1 MKTKKILLPDQMI
14 PAQWYNIVA
23 DMPQKPLPPLDPRTR
38 RPVTAEQMN
47 CIFAEELVRQE
58 FSTERFI
65 DIPDEVRDLY
75 RIWRCTPLVRAY
87 ALERAL
93 DTPAKIYFK
102 NESVSPAGSHK
113 PNTAL
118 PQAYYNAKQGIKHL
132 TTETGGGQWGSAIAL
147 ASQYFGL
154 DLKVFMVKVSYEQKP
169 YRKLLMNT
177 WGAEVIPSP
186 STLTDAG
193 GRALADDPDCSGNL
207 GLAIS
212 EAVETAV
219 QHPDDT
225 RYCLGSVLNH
235 VLLHQTVI
243 GEEALMQ
250 MEMAGDE
257 PDVVIGC
264 FGGGSNFA
272 GIGFPFLRR
281 NLREGARTRIVAV
294 EPASCPKL
302 TRGTFQYDFGDVAG
316 MTPML
321 PMYTLGHNF
330 QPADIHAGGLR
341 YHGAGSIVSQLL
353 RDGLIEA
360 QAVPQLETFRAAL
373 RPHRGYRT
381 GSRIDPRHRRRRPR
395 SAARQGGGSVE
406 DDSLQPVGPRH
417 DRSLRLRTILRGQVA
432 GLHRHRRRT
441 ATHDR
446 PARPDHQITPC
457 ASFSPISAGRP
468 AGSSSLRRRELFF
481 RRDTVRKAA
490 GIFAAFVKKL
500 RKNLHLPDFFVLL
513 FHTDD

>member
-14 PAQWYNIVA
+14 PVQWYNIVA

-118 PQAYYNAKQGIKHL
+118 PQAYYNCQTGHQAPDDRNGRRTMGFGHRAGQPVLRPRPESLHGQGQL
-132 TTETGGGQWGSAIAL
+132 RAETLPQAADEHVGSRGDPLAQHADRCGTPRSGRRSRLLGQPRAG
-147 ASQYFGL
+147 
-154 DLKVFMVKVSYEQKP
+154 DL
-169 YRKLLMNT
+169 R
-177 WGAEVIPSP
+177 
-186 STLTDAG
+186 G
-193 GRALADDPDCSGNL
+193 GRDSRTAPRRHALLPGQRTEPRA
-207 GLAIS
+207 A
-212 EAVETAV
+212 
-219 QHPDDT
+219 
-225 RYCLGSVLNH
+225 
-235 VLLHQTVI
+235 LHQTVI
-243 GEEALMQ
+243 GEEALVQ

-360 QAVPQLETFRAAL
+360 QAVPQLETFRAGLLFARTEGIVPAPESTHAIAAAVREAL
-373 RPHRGYRT
+373 RAKEEGASKTILFNLSGHGM
-381 GSRIDPRHRRRRPR
+381 IDLY
-395 SAARQGGGSVE
+395 AYEQYFA
-406 DDSLQPVGPRH
+406 DKLQDYTVT
-417 DRSLRLRTILRGQVA
+417 DAELRRTIDQL
-432 GLHRHRRRT
+432 
-441 ATHDR
+441 DR
-446 PARPDHQITPC
+446 I
-457 ASFSPISAGRP
+457 I
-468 AGSSSLRRRELFF
+468 
-481 RRDTVRKAA
+481 K
-490 GIFAAFVKKL
+490 
-500 RKNLHLPDFFVLL
+500 
-513 FHTDD
+513 

>member
-193 GRALADDPDCSGNL
+193 RRALADDPDCSGNL

-243 GEEALMQ
+243 GEEALVQ

-257 PDVVIGC
+257 PDVVIRL
-264 FGGGSNFA
+264 
-272 GIGFPFLRR
+272 LRR
-281 NLREGARTRIVAV
+281 RFELRRHRLPVPAPQPPRRSPHAHRGRRTRLVPQTHARHV
-294 EPASCPKL
+294 PVRLRRRGGHDSHAAHVYAGTQLPAGRYP
-302 TRGTFQYDFGDVAG
+302 RRRIA
-316 MTPML
+316 L
-321 PMYTLGHNF
+321 PRCRQHRKPTA
-330 QPADIHAGGLR
+330 PRRADR
-341 YHGAGSIVSQLL
+341 GAGRSAARNLPC
-353 RDGLIEA
+353 G
-360 QAVPQLETFRAAL
+360 AAL

-395 SAARQGGGSVE
+395 SR
-406 DDSLQPVGPRH
+406 
-417 DRSLRLRTILRGQVA
+417 
-432 GLHRHRRRT
+432 
-441 ATHDR
+441 
-446 PARPDHQITPC
+446 C
-457 ASFSPISAGRP
+457 AP
-468 AGSSSLRRRELFF
+468 RRRE
-481 RRDTVRKAA
+481 RRRRFSSTCRATA
-490 GIFAAFVKKL
+490 
-500 RKNLHLPDFFVLL
+500 
-513 FHTDD
+513 

>member
-113 PNTAL
+113 PNTAV
-118 PQAYYNAKQGIKHL
+118 PQAYYNYKQGIRRL
-132 TTETGGGQWGSAIAL
+132 TTETGAGQWGAAIAF
-147 ASQYFGL
+147 AAKHFGI
-154 DLKVFMVKVSYEQKP
+154 DLQVYMVKVSYEQKP
-169 YRKLLMNT
+169 YRRLMMNT
-177 WGAEVIPSP
+177 WGAECIASP
-186 STLTDAG
+186 STLTAS
-193 GRALADDPDCSGNL
+193 GRAALERDPNCSGSL

-212 EAVETAV
+212 EAIEVAL
-219 QHPDDT
+219 QHPEDT

-235 VLLHQTVI
+235 VILHQTVI
-243 GEEALMQ
+243 GQEAVAQ
-250 MEMAGDE
+250 MEMADAE

-272 GIGFPFLRR
+272 GLGFPFLRK
-281 NLREGARTRIVAV
+281 NLTEGKKIRIVAV
-294 EPASCPKL
+294 EPSSCPKL
-302 TRGTFQYDFGDVAG
+302 TRGSFQYDFGDVAG
-316 MTPML
+316 FTPLL
-321 PMYTLGHNF
+321 PMYTLGHDF
-330 QPADIHAGGLR
+330 QPSDIHAGGLR

-353 RDGLIEA
+353 KDGLVEA
-360 QAVPQLETFRAAL
+360 QSLPQTETL
-373 RPHRGYRT
+373 
-381 GSRIDPRHRRRRPR
+381 
-395 SAARQGGGSVE
+395 
-406 DDSLQPVGPRH
+406 
-417 DRSLRLRTILRGQVA
+417 
-432 GLHRHRRRT
+432 
-441 ATHDR
+441 
-446 PARPDHQITPC
+446 
-457 ASFSPISAGRP
+457 
-468 AGSSSLRRRELFF
+468 
-481 RRDTVRKAA
+481 AA
-490 GIFAAFVKKL
+490 GILFAKTEGIIPAPESTHAIAAAIREAMQAKEEGTPKTILF
-500 RKNLHLPDFFVLL
+500 NLSGNGVIDLYAYEQYLAGALKDYAPGDAEIAKTVSRLEQL
-513 FHTDD
+513 I